1 MTNSNLTNQKLDN
14 IFFESTKEILKYL
27 PTFYLYKSSLIQN
40 FNKSI
45 NLSDPNIKKA
55 INENK
60 LTYEQFYSS
69 IFLLSN
75 DSGNQI
81 EFNLTDTEDNFKF
94 NLIEKAPIRKNA
106 LHPYQ
111 LRKTILIQSNKQKKS
126 TFTIDNLEYKLFKTD
141 FHEID
146 LSKINK
152 VDEIKGKDLNI
163 VDFKLTTVE
172 IDSLVSLEKGDL
184 GIKQRDIYR
193 SKHKLKPTARI
204 STEMIESSLNTIL
217 DNKLDLKRTTS
228 IPVFS
233 SKGESKLNVSF
244 HTTANFSLQDRKVK
258 LVKSML
264 KKNYQVIPNSLEN
277 IKNKFVYKK
286 NKFPICLK
294 EVIMNTDK
302 GTIRFVLEYYLFDKL
317 KNVRYKFIPFKIFE
331 NNLYNPAKESKP
343 LLLEHPTIT
352 LEGLIPKSKIILK
365 ESISFENSKIDVY
378 RFVYWRIKKIPITTI
393 DYYIKEIDFSIEE
406 IIDNLFI
413 ENKKENYSPQVFN
426 MISDV
431 ITTNLTQFKNY
442 SSSFEVFDRRYYL
455 SKQKPDIYRSN
466 VLNKDIY
473 KTFEDTAMPFY
484 DGKSSQGESS
494 QESTDQLKPVKSSKN
509 AKPKVEYKDPNTAL
523 DNYKTFLYVS
533 GNSNMINQNE
543 TNELAQELGSQA
555 EATSYEN
562 EGTVFRD
569 YIKEAIIR
577 IQNIPIIHDFASLNN
592 ISTSNPKG
600 KTNLT
605 SNVHIRYNTAI
616 DILTRHRR
624 GNVQPRLLKLIEEAT
639 IMLKRK
645 FKIVEKVIINSSSSM
660 DIPTCVE
667 IAAIN
672 ASNESNEEKIVSI
685 KKLIPGLDINK
696 KNYKKRIKI
705 LAGRYNNGL
714 DANHSGGYGVDVRI
728 KLKTDDKS
736 AKFMCLWKSSSDKDF
751 KIAAYFTRICK
762 ELGASGI
769 GAGMFYADYP
779 NLIRYNSNNP
789 PLDLEP
795 GLQGYN
801 NYYIKQNGE
810 YIRGKGHP
818 MNEIHIDILKDN
830 LALSKYLDKT
840 LLETDFLGSVKI
852 RQNAVKSNLKR
863 KLRGWGAD
871 DTSNTIE
878 SWLTNAIGVENR
890 KRLTNDFRVTGHNR
904 GSAHSGSR
912 QMTKWAS
919 VDIEVLR
926 NAAKKNK

>member
-45 NLSDPNIKKA
+45 NLSDPKIKKA

-60 LTYEQFYSS
+60 FTYEQFYAS

-75 DSGNQI
+75 EHGHKI

-94 NLIEKAPIRKNA
+94 NLIEKAPIRESA

-111 LRKTILIQSNKQKKS
+111 LCKTVRIQSNTQKES

-146 LSKINK
+146 LSKINE
-152 VDEIKGKDLNI
+152 VDERKDKDLNI
-163 VDFKLTTVE
+163 VDFKLTTVA
-172 IDSLVSLEKGDL
+172 IDRLVSLEKGDL
-184 GIKQRDIYR
+184 GINQRDIYR
-193 SKHKLKPTARI
+193 SKHKSSPYFRI
-204 STEMIESSLNTIL
+204 SEAMIESSLNTIL
-217 DNKLDLKRTTS
+217 DNKLELKRITS

-244 HTTANFSLQDRKVK
+244 HTTANFSLKNRKVK
-258 LVKSML
+258 LDNSML
-264 KKNYQVIPNSLEN
+264 KKNYQVIPNSLEE
-277 IKNKFVYKK
+277 IKNKFVYEKNS

-294 EVIMNTDK
+294 EVVINTAK
-302 GTIRFVLEYYLFDKL
+302 GTIRFALEYYLFDKS
-317 KNVRYKFIPFKIFE
+317 KNVKYKFIPFEIFE
-331 NNLYNPAKESKP
+331 KNLYNPEKESVP

-352 LEGLIPKSKIILK
+352 LKGLDPESKLTLKDTKSFK
-365 ESISFENSKIDVY
+365 NSMIDVH
-378 RFVYWRIKKIPITTI
+378 RFERWGKNNIPITTI
-393 DYYIKEIDFSIEE
+393 DHYINEIDFSIEK

-413 ENKKENYSPQVFN
+413 ENKKENYSQQVFN

-431 ITTNLTQFKNY
+431 ITTNLNEYKSYKREFDK
-442 SSSFEVFDRRYYL
+442 SDRRYYL
-455 SKQKPDIYRSN
+455 SKQKPDIYRSY

-473 KTFEDTAMPFY
+473 KIFKHSSMPFY
-484 DGKSSQGESS
+484 DGASS
-494 QESTDQLKPVKSSKN
+494 QESTTQLKTVKSSKN
-509 AKPKVEYKDPNTAL
+509 AKPKVEYKDPNTTL
-523 DNYKTFLYVS
+523 DNYRTFLYVS

-543 TNELAQELGSQA
+543 TNELAQGFGSQA
-555 EATSYEN
+555 EVASYEN

-569 YIKEAIIR
+569 YIRHAIIK
-577 IQNIPIIHDFASLNN
+577 IKSTSIINDFASLNN

-600 KTNLT
+600 KTNLI
-605 SNVHIRYNTAI
+605 SNSHIRYSSDI

-645 FKIVEKVIINSSSSM
+645 FKIVASVIINSRGSM

-672 ASNESNEEKIVSI
+672 ASSESKEKKIASI
-685 KKLIPGLDINK
+685 KKLIPGLDIDE
-696 KNYKKRIKI
+696 KNYNKHIRI

-728 KLKTDDKS
+728 QLKTDDSSIKY
-736 AKFMCLWKSSSDKDF
+736 MCLWKSSSNKDF
-751 KIAAYFTRICK
+751 EIASYFTRICK

-779 NLIRYNSNNP
+779 SLLQYNSKKP
-789 PLDLEP
+789 PL
-795 GLQGYN
+795 GLKAGLNYN
-801 NYYIKQNGE
+801 KYYIIENGE
-810 YIRGKGHP
+810 YIRGKGHH

-830 LALSKYLDKT
+830 VALSNYLGKKT
-840 LLETDFLGSVKI
+840 LSQADFFGNVKI
-852 RQNAVKSNLKR
+852 NQAAVKSNLKR

-871 DTSNTIE
+871 LTSKSIE
-878 SWLTNAIGVENR
+878 SWLTSSIGVKNIR
-890 KRLTNDFRVTGHNR
+890 QLDIKFRVIGHND
-904 GSAHSGSR
+904 SAHHGSQ
-912 QMTKWAS
+912 QMAKWAS
-919 VDIEVLR
+919 VDINVL
-926 NAAKKNK
+926 KKRSKKK